1 MVLYPN
7 PSREEPF
14 ALFVSGLHVY
24 HGAAH
29 FSKKILAHEFEVV
42 MFLLKILVEHN
53 HLGKAHWQEL
63 AGEYSLKRVKEV
75 APEAGM
81 LFLEKYISGAVAH
94 VEPPEKVLI
103 AYWSNVVI
111 LIFMQILDVG
121 LGQRMH
127 ALHGRDEGALAR
139 YDPVDRLVE

>member
-1 MVLYPN
+1 MCAT
-7 PSREEPF
+7 R
-14 ALFVSGLHVY
+14 SGCP
-24 HGAAH
+24 
-29 FSKKILAHEFEVV
+29 IR
-42 MFLLKILVEHN
+42 
-53 HLGKAHWQEL
+53 
-63 AGEYSLKRVKEV
+63 AGV
-75 APEAGM
+75 ASDRDPT
-81 LFLEKYISGAVAH
+81 
-94 VEPPEKVLI
+94 PEKVLI